1 MSSTAFDLHHRF
13 AYQLATVI
21 AQVDDWTVATP
32 VPDWS
37 TEDTDHHLLTWLP
50 PVLHNWSGITLAE
63 PVGGLGSRWTACTTV
78 IDSILGDPGQ
88 ASMPVHTA
96 PFAGPSVETILDM
109 VYTPDVYMHGLDL
122 ARASGLP
129 AVVDP
134 EYATNLLVGMRQM
147 GDYLRTG
154 GQYGPEFPPATIVPT
169 NQWLYIGR
177 DPAWSQA

>member
-1 MSSTAFDLHHRF
+1 MDCMHNRYRF
-13 AYQLATVI
+13 N
-21 AQVDDWTVATP
+21 
-32 VPDWS
+32 S
-37 TEDTDHHLLTWLP
+37 R
-50 PVLHNWSGITLAE
+50 
-63 PVGGLGSRWTACTTV
+63 GSRAGEHARAH
-78 IDSILGDPGQ
+78 S
-88 ASMPVHTA
+88 A
-96 PFAGPSVETILDM
+96 FAGSSVETILDM